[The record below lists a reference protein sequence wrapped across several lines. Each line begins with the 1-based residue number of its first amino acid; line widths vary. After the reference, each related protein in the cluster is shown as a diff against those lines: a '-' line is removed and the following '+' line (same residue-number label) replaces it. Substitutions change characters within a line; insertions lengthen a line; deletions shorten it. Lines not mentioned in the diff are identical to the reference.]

1 MKVHYEREQSIYRFK
16 DHSVLTTEECDKVVE
31 IDGNLE
37 EMVKE
42 ILEAAN
48 ADHYELT
55 SAHLY
60 FSKKNKRRRK
70 KQTINLFGRD
80 YCV

>member
-1 MKVHYEREQSIYRFK
+1 MKVHYEREQSICRFK
-16 DHSVLTTEECDKVVE
+16 DYSVLKTQECDKVVK

-42 ILEAAN
+42 ILEAAK

-60 FSKKNKRRRK
+60 FSKENKRRRK
-70 KQTINLFGRD
+70 RQTIDLFGRD
-80 YCV
+80 YI